1 MSHSTNTST
10 SQGSNNGKR
19 PASGSGPDGGNGGR
33 GGKRRRQAPT
43 RDNGVEPPSRR
54 LSCPYFKKD
63 PGRLRSNHSCSKPPG
78 FENANR
84 VKEHIYRAH
93 RTLPECPRCFEEL
106 ETVEQLS
113 NHLREG
119 LCDTLDKEDRPERE
133 AITNEQVEKL
143 KSKKDLKGLS
153 EEDKWRKMYRII
165 FALDEDAET
174 PSPYFEPSGWYM
186 DKFRAYCGKRLPH
199 LVRMKLEH
207 QLEASL
213 LSMLMATM
221 QQCQEELF
229 TSFIEAEK
237 SGSLENDEDGEDSDA
252 ARAFDWNTFQLPSDP
267 LWFTPDY
274 GQPLSGFDPSA
285 DLF

>member
-1 MSHSTNTST
+1 MQLEQDS
-10 SQGSNNGKR
+10 
-19 PASGSGPDGGNGGR
+19 
-33 GGKRRRQAPT
+33 
-43 RDNGVEPPSRR
+43 
-54 LSCPYFKKD
+54 D
-63 PGRLRSNHSCSKPPG
+63 PEIFR
-78 FENANR
+78 
-84 VKEHIYRAH
+84 EHIYRAH

-106 ETVEQLS
+106 ETEEQLS

-165 FALDEDAET
+165 FGLDEDAET
-174 PSPYFEPSGWYM
+174 PSPCECIWPLILFRFISYTLLRIFQANHPLTTTEISSDFEPSGWYM
-186 DKFRAYCGKRLPH
+186 DKFRAYCGKRLPN

-213 LSMLMATM
+213 LNMLMTTM

-237 SGSLENDEDGEDSDA
+237 SGLLENDEDGGDSDA
-252 ARAFDWNTFQLPSDP
+252 ARAFDWNNFQLPSDP
-267 LWFTPDY
+267 LWFTPVY
-274 GQPLSGFDPSA
+274 GQPFSGFDPSA
-285 DLF
+285 DIF